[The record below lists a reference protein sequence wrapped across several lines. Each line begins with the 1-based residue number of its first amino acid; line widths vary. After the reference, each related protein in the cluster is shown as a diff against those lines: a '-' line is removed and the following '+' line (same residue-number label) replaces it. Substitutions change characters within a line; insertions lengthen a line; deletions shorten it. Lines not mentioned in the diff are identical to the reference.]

1 MLHTQ
6 TKTTEA
12 GQTDQMHV
20 QQPAVQWA
28 MCWAAAI
35 GKCNGYPGCRA
46 ECSFYQPA
54 AADINIEV
62 TAAEFQE
69 SVQ

>member
-1 MLHTQ
+1 MLHPQ
-6 TKTTEA
+6 TKTTEV

-20 QQPAVQWA
+20 QPAAQWA

-35 GKCNGYPGCRA
+35 GKCSGYPGCTA

-54 AADINIEV
+54 AADATIEV
-62 TAAEFQE
+62 TAAEFRE